1 MKFINS
7 RLIIIAAILLG
18 SLSVSSQETDINVID
33 EVIAQVNENV
43 ITLSLVNREMKN
55 AIDSLVAQGKSQKES
70 KTIVENRRGRMIA
83 NLINEELVMQKGKE
97 LGINVN
103 TRVNQEFV
111 TRMKQLKLK
120 TIDELYKMMRQ
131 QGLDPEE
138 IRKGWA
144 KRYMIETVWNSQVDQ
159 QVYWKSTD
167 KEMRAYFDKNQKKF
181 FKPASITISEIFL
194 SFAGRDKNAVK
205 EKAKQIVA
213 LLRKGGNFE
222 QAVLDNSDRP
232 DAATKKGKAGTFDVP
247 TLDVKFAK
255 PLEKLKVGEISDPI
269 EMDIGI
275 EIIKVDARTKA
286 VNSANFNEDLVRR
299 AILTEKLPE
308 ARKQFMR
315 DLKDDA
321 YIKIR
326 KSYQALVNPFL
337 KEDDKKNT
345 ATASK

>member
-7 RLIIIAAILLG
+7 RLIIIAVILLG
-18 SLSVSSQETDINVID
+18 SFSARSQETDINVID
-33 EVIAQVNENV
+33 EVIAQVNDSV
-43 ITLSLVNREMKN
+43 ITLSQVNREMKN
-55 AIDSLVAQGKSQKES
+55 AIDSFVAQGKSQKEA
-70 KTIVENRRGRMIA
+70 KTLVENRKGQMIA
-83 NLINEELVMQKGKE
+83 NLINEELVMQRGKE

-103 TRVNQEFV
+103 ERVNQEFV
-111 TRMKQLKLK
+111 RRMEQLKLK

-131 QGLDPEE
+131 QNLNPEE
-138 IRKGWA
+138 IRKGWT
-144 KRYMIETVWNSQVDQ
+144 KRFTIDTVWNSQVDQ

-167 KEMRAYFDKNQKKF
+167 KEIREYFNKNQKKF
-181 FKPASITISEIFL
+181 FKPATITISEIFL
-194 SFAGRDKNAVK
+194 SFAGRNQNAVRA
-205 EKAKQIVA
+205 KAKQIVA
-213 LLRKGGNFE
+213 QLRKGGDFT

-308 ARKQFMR
+308 ARKKFMR
-315 DLKDDA
+315 GLKDDA
-321 YIKIR
+321 YVKIR
-326 KSYQALVNPFL
+326 KSYQALVNPYL
-337 KEDDKKNT
+337 KDDDKKET